1 MSNFNVIDAPQRS
14 MEWYAARAGRLTG
27 SMAHVILMSGK
38 KKGEESKTRRDYR
51 LQLIAERIAGS
62 SQERMFWTADMQR
75 GVDIE
80 PIAFGM
86 YEAITGQMVQ
96 KSGFLQH
103 KTLLAG
109 CSLDGHIGDFS
120 GIIELKCPKMA
131 THLTYADNPLLLR
144 DEYMAQ
150 CQHNL
155 WITGAAFCD
164 LVSFDNRLPEHSRL
178 VRVRIERYNANLK
191 EYEEKALI
199 FLDEVQA
206 QFDALMAKTIF
217 VELPEYVETNQKTN

>member
-1 MSNFNVIDAPQRS
+1 VNFNIIDAPQRS
-14 MEWYAARAGRLTG
+14 PEWYTARAGRLTG
-27 SMAHVILMSGK
+27 SMAHTIVMQGK
-38 KKGEESKTRRDYR
+38 KKGEESKTRRDYI
-51 LQLIAERIAGS
+51 LQLVSERIDGS
-62 SQERMFWTADMQR
+62 AQGNMFWTADMQR

-86 YEAITGQMVQ
+86 YEALTGNMVH

-131 THLTYADNPLLLR
+131 TQLIYLDNPQALIN
-144 DEYMAQ
+144 DYFVQ
-150 CQHNL
+150 VQHNL

-164 LVSFDNRLPEHSRL
+164 LVSFDNRLPGNKQM
-178 VRVRIERYNANLK
+178 VRTRIERYDAQLHQ
-191 EYEEKALI
+191 YERAALG
-199 FLDEVQA
+199 FLIEVESRYQLIMDGA
-206 QFDALMAKTIF
+206 
-217 VELPEYVETNQKTN
+217 YS

>member
-1 MSNFNVIDAPQRS
+1 MANFNIIDAPQRS
-14 MEWYAARAGRLTG
+14 PEWHKARAGRLTG
-27 SMAHVILMSGK
+27 SMAHTILMKGK
-38 KKGEESKTRRDYR
+38 RAGEESKTRRDYI
-51 LQLIAERIAGS
+51 LQLVSERIDGS
-62 SQERMFWTADMQR
+62 GQERMFWTADMQR

-86 YEAITGQMVQ
+86 YEALTGNMVQ

-131 THLTYADNPLLLR
+131 THLTYLDN
-144 DEYMAQ
+144 AQ
-150 CQHNL
+150 ALVNDYFVQVQHNL

-164 LVSFDNRLPEHSRL
+164 LVSFDNRLPGNKQM
-178 VRVRIERYNANLK
+178 VRVRIERYDAGLPQYETAALAFLLEVESRYNLIMDGA
-191 EYEEKALI
+191 YA
-199 FLDEVQA
+199 
-206 QFDALMAKTIF
+206 
-217 VELPEYVETNQKTN
+217 

>member
-1 MSNFNVIDAPQRS
+1 MNFNVIDAPQRS

-27 SMAHVILMSGK
+27 SMAYVILMAGK

-51 LQLIAERIAGS
+51 LQLMAERIAGS

-80 PIAFGM
+80 PLAFSM
-86 YEAITGQMVQ
+86 YEAVTGQMVQ

-103 KTLLAG
+103 KTLMAG

-120 GIIELKCPKMA
+120 GIIELKCPKIA
-131 THLTYADNPLLLR
+131 THLTYAADHTLLR
-144 DEYMAQ
+144 DEYFAQ

-164 LVSFDNRLPEHSRL
+164 LVSFDNRLPEHSRM
-178 VRVRIERYNANLK
+178 VRVRIERYNAKLA
-191 EYEEKALI
+191 EYEVKALE
-199 FLDEVQA
+199 FLAEVEA
-206 QFDALMAKTIF
+206 QYEALMAKTII
-217 VELPEYVETNQKTN
+217 VELPEIVATNPASH